1 MIDWWVVCEQVR
13 GSWWWGRWT
22 GTRGGTGRWG
32 TGSDRTRGPP
42 AATTTSTWTRYFPSL
57 SLLSSSKH
65 IPPSLFPI
73 IHLLHS
79 FLSIHLLLLSLFFFH
94 PTFHSSTLL
103 YLPPLFFLHISLPT
117 FIFLHPSFLLTL
129 FLYLS
134 SSLLLAPHVHLPPSP
149 FLHPTFLLL
158 LFIHTTLIHIPPS
171 PLFLHPSSLYPSS
184 SIIDYFTC
192 RWVVP

>member
-13 GSWWWGRWT
+13 GSWWLGRWT

-32 TGSDRTRGPP
+32 TGSDRTRGSP

-65 IPPSLFPI
+65 SPPSLFPIIHLLHSFLSIPLPSSLFPI

-94 PTFHSSTLL
+94 PTFHSSILRS
-103 YLPPLFFLHISLPT
+103 LPPLFFPHISLPT
-117 FIFLHPSFLLTL
+117 FIFLPPSF
-129 FLYLS
+129 S
-134 SSLLLAPHVHLPPSP
+134 SPVPLSP
-149 FLHPTFLLL
+149 F
-158 LFIHTTLIHIPPS
+158 S
-171 PLFLHPSSLYPSS
+171 
-184 SIIDYFTC
+184 
-192 RWVVP
+192 

>member
-1 MIDWWVVCEQVR
+1 M
-13 GSWWWGRWT
+13 RWT
-22 GTRGGTGRWG
+22 GTRGGTGRRG

-42 AATTTSTWTRYFPSL
+42 AATTTSTWTRCFPSL

-79 FLSIHLLLLSLFFFH
+79 FLSMPLPSSLFPSPSPPFLFIQSPSLLSLFVSH
-94 PTFHSSTLL
+94 PNFHSSPLL
-103 YLPPLFFLHISLPT
+103 YLPPLFLLPISLPS
-117 FIFLHPSFLLTL
+117 FIFLRPSFLLTL

-192 RWVVP
+192 R

>member
-1 MIDWWVVCEQVR
+1 M
-13 GSWWWGRWT
+13 RWT

-32 TGSDRTRGPP
+32 TGLDRTRGPP
-42 AATTTSTWTRYFPSL
+42 AATTSSTWTRYIPSL
-57 SLLSSSKH
+57 SLLSSSTH

-73 IHLLHS
+73 PS
-79 FLSIHLLLLSLFFFH
+79 PPFLFIRSPSLLSLFVSH
-94 PTFHSSTLL
+94 PNFHSSPLL
-103 YLPPLFFLHISLPT
+103 YLPPLFLLPISLPS
-117 FIFLHPSFLLTL
+117 FIFLRPSFLLTL

-192 RWVVP
+192 R